1 MNGDNLQGNDNVV
14 RYASPS
20 KVINGK
26 VDGTAFRL
34 RNGESDLSVNWL
46 EYFKSLSKTQQL
58 AEVCQVVQLQLSPR
72 GLFAE
77 LNVGITQESANQ
89 DRIDLRFVHRPKD
102 AVGQMPADPSH
113 AQIEIDTMAE
123 SFNSAL
129 FTDILA
135 KTVQAHYLPV
145 APPT

>member
-1 MNGDNLQGNDNVV
+1 MNGENLPGNDNVV

-20 KVINGK
+20 KIINGK

-34 RNGESDLSVNWL
+34 RNGESNLSVNWL

-58 AEVCQVVQLQLSPR
+58 AEVCQVVQLQLNPR

-113 AQIEIDTMAE
+113 AQIEIDMMTE
-123 SFNSAL
+123 RFNNAL
-129 FTDILA
+129 FADILA
-135 KTVQAHYLPV
+135 KTVQAYHPAVLP
-145 APPT
+145 PS

>member
-1 MNGDNLQGNDNVV
+1 MNGDNLPGNDNVV

-20 KVINGK
+20 KIVNGK

-34 RNGESDLSVNWL
+34 RNGESNLSVNWL
-46 EYFKSLSKTQQL
+46 EYFKSLSKTRQL
-58 AEVCQVVQLQLSPR
+58 AEVCRVVRLRLSPK
-72 GLFAE
+72 GLLAE
-77 LNVGITQESANQ
+77 LNVGITIESASQ
-89 DRIDLRFVHRPKD
+89 DRIGLRFVHRPQD
-102 AVGQMPADPSH
+102 AVDEMPADPSH

>member
-1 MNGDNLQGNDNVV
+1 MNGDALPSSDNIV

-26 VDGTAFRL
+26 VDGIAFRL
-34 RNGESDLSVNWL
+34 RNGESNLSVNWL

-58 AEVCQVVQLQLSPR
+58 AEVCQIVQLQLNPR

-89 DRIDLRFVHRPKD
+89 DRIDLRFVHRPQD
-102 AVGQMPADPSH
+102 ALDEMPADPSH
-113 AQIEIDTMAE
+113 AQIEIDMMME
-123 SFNSAL
+123 RFNSAL
-129 FTDILA
+129 FADILA
-135 KTVQAHYLPV
+135 KTVQAYHPAVLP
-145 APPT
+145 PS